1 MAKFTDTYIKN
12 LKPKEKRD
20 EKYEGG
26 GFGIFIYPTGSKTWI
41 YRYKIDDKKDYMIIG
56 HYPEMSLAEAKK
68 KFIDLRVIRRT
79 GTNPKLVAKQ
89 EEDQA
94 KYTVKEFVLNW
105 YTNYI
110 ERHRKQPQQIKQ
122 HIYSDIIPS
131 LGDIELQ
138 NIQTR
143 HITKELDKIV
153 KRGSPVH
160 ANKVLSTI
168 KQAFNY
174 AVSRGELSVNP
185 AANIRSRDIGG
196 QEKPRDRYLT
206 LDEVK
211 TIWLFLDSDKNAI
224 SLQIKNA
231 LKIILLT
238 GVRTGELRLAT
249 WKELDFERSLW
260 TIPPAHTKTG
270 LIMRVHL
277 TELVKSLFQDLNNC
291 STGEYVISG
300 ADGISPLSDKALPKA
315 VLRIQ
320 DRIGIPQW
328 TAHDLRRTFATQ
340 LGETLQVDPVVI
352 EKCLGHKMPK
362 IMATYN
368 KNEMLPQRQEALEK
382 WANFIEKLIL
392 VLDHNDY
399 TEASLM
405 DKLMNIEQLDTH
417 GTIFNSQ

>member
-12 LKPKEKRD
+12 LKPKDKRD

-89 EEDQA
+89 EDDQA

-122 HIYSDIIPS
+122 HINSDIIPS

-174 AVSRGELSVNP
+174 AVSRGELAINP
-185 AANIRSRDIGG
+185 AANIRARDIGG
-196 QEKPRDRYLT
+196 QEKPRDRFLT
-206 LDEVK
+206 LNEIK
-211 TIWLFLDSDKNAI
+211 ILWEFLDSDLSAM
-224 SLQIKNA
+224 SLQIKVA
-231 LKIILLT
+231 LKLLLLT
-238 GVRTGELRLAT
+238 GVRFGELRVAK
-249 WKELDFERSLW
+249 WSEFDFQNSMW
-260 TIPPAHTKTG
+260 TIPAKNTKTG
-270 LIMRVHL
+270 IVMHVHL
-277 TELVKSLFQDLNNC
+277 TKLVISLLKELYNC
-291 STGEYVISG
+291 SEGEYVISG
-300 ADGISPLSDKALPKA
+300 ADGINVLSDKALPKA
-315 VLRIQ
+315 VIRIQ
-320 DRIGIPQW
+320 DRVNIPQW
-328 TAHDLRRTFATQ
+328 TPHDLRRTFATQ
-340 LGETLQVDPVVI
+340 LGEALNIDPVVI

-368 KNEMLPQRQEALEK
+368 KNEMLPQRKEALER
-382 WANFIEKLIL
+382 WENLLI
-392 VLDHNDY
+392 
-399 TEASLM
+399 
-405 DKLMNIEQLDTH
+405 KLMCNEVKNFNIAHMEYEQLT
-417 GTIFNSQ
+417 T

>member
-1 MAKFTDTYIKN
+1 MGENMAKFTDTYIKN

-79 GTNPKLVAKQ
+79 GTNPKLVAMQ

-110 ERHRKQPQQIKQ
+110 ERHRKQPEQIKQ
-122 HIYSDIIPS
+122 HINSDIIPS

-174 AVSRGELSVNP
+174 AVSRGELSINP
-185 AANIRSRDIGG
+185 AANIRARDIGG
-196 QEKPRDRYLT
+196 QEKSRDRFLT
-206 LDEVK
+206 LDEIK
-211 TIWLFLDSDKNAI
+211 ILWEFLDSDLSAM
-224 SLQIKNA
+224 SLQIKIA
-231 LKIILLT
+231 LKLLLLT
-238 GVRTGELRLAT
+238 GVRFGELRIAK
-249 WKELDFERSLW
+249 WSEFDFQNSMW
-260 TIPPAHTKTG
+260 TIPAKNTKTG
-270 LIMRVHL
+270 IVMHVHL
-277 TELVKSLFQDLNNC
+277 TELVISLLKELYNC
-291 STGEYVISG
+291 SEGEYVISG
-300 ADGISPLSDKALPKA
+300 ADGINALSDKALPKA
-315 VLRIQ
+315 VIRIQ
-320 DRIGIPQW
+320 DRVNIPQW
-328 TAHDLRRTFATQ
+328 TPHDLRRTFATQ
-340 LGETLQVDPVVI
+340 LGEALNIDPVVI

-368 KNEMLPQRQEALEK
+368 KNEMLPQRKEALEK
-382 WANFIEKLIL
+382 WSTLISNLVNTKPTQQEKLLNLLNTI
-392 VLDHNDY
+392 
-399 TEASLM
+399 
-405 DKLMNIEQLDTH
+405 NINNHESNIST
-417 GTIFNSQ
+417 